1 MQVQKIAQLVLDG
14 RVKDGAGD
22 LHPAAEVPG
31 HQVRRR
37 DEILRV
43 RPPAKDVDSGVLQ
56 IPPDDAGDLDVLR
69 LVQHPRPQAADA
81 ADNELDL
88 NARLGRLA
96 QFVNDLTL
104 RDGVDLEAEVPLWP
118 FGDLLVDER

>member
-1 MQVQKIAQLVLDG
+1 M
-14 RVKDGAGD
+14 
-22 LHPAAEVPG
+22 
-31 HQVRRR
+31 
-37 DEILRV
+37 
-43 RPPAKDVDSGVLQ
+43 LQ
-56 IPPDDAGDLDVLR
+56 IPPDDAGDLNVLR

-88 NARLGRLA
+88 NARLGRLT
-96 QFVNDLTL
+96 QLVNDLTL

>member
-14 RVKDGAGD
+14 LVKDGTGD

-43 RPPAKDVDSGVLQ
+43 RPPAKDVNSGVLQ
-56 IPPDDAGDLDVLR
+56 IPPDDAGDLNVLR

-104 RDGVDLEAEVPLWP
+104 RDGIDLEAEVPLWP

>member
-14 RVKDGAGD
+14 LVKDGTGD

-56 IPPDDAGDLDVLR
+56 IPPDDAGDLNVLR

-96 QFVNDLTL
+96 QLVNDLTL
-104 RDGVDLEAEVPLWP
+104 RDGVDLEAEVSL
-118 FGDLLVDER
+118 

>member
-22 LHPAAEVPG
+22 LHPTAKIPG

-56 IPPDDAGDLDVLR
+56 IPPDDAGDLNVLR

-104 RDGVDLEAEVPLWP
+104 RDGIDLEAEVPLWP